1 MRREI
6 ISKLI
11 EYLKTEY
18 TSYVPYGTFEDEEE
32 GTGFRITE
40 IPATFSVLSFGDTP
54 ENILD
59 VQVES
64 YPPGNYLNNVELEFD
79 DFIQLIEMYRQPM
92 SNWPVGLK
100 E

>member
-18 TSYVPYGTFEDEEE
+18 TSYEPYGTFEDEEE
-32 GTGFRITE
+32 GTGFRLND

-54 ENILD
+54 KNILD
-59 VQVES
+59 VQIES
-64 YPPGNYLNNVELEFD
+64 YPPGNYLYDVILEFD
-79 DFIQLIEMYRQPM
+79 DFIKLIEMYRQPI
-92 SNWPVGLK
+92 SNWPLHPK